1 MAKKNVSK
9 DTLLK
14 SKTDAEIVQAFTRL
28 NVALHTLSSR
38 VSADTKLSLS
48 EIVANEHL
56 RLDGPLTPKELA
68 NRVQMGS
75 GATTALIDR
84 LEARGFARRAPH
96 PSDRRSLLVEYV
108 AQPAQTIARVLALQG
123 RLSRRLDAL
132 SDEQRAGVL
141 AFLEGVAAD
150 IRDII
155 REPE

>member
-1 MAKKNVSK
+1 MRKKNVGK

-14 SKTDAEIVQAFTRL
+14 SKTDKEITYAFTRL
-28 NVALHTLSSR
+28 NAALHTLSSR

-56 RLDGPLTPKELA
+56 RLDGPLTPKKLA
-68 NRVQMGS
+68 GRVQMGS

-84 LEARGFARRAPH
+84 LEARGFARRVPH

-108 AQPAQTIARVLALQG
+108 AQPAQTIAKPLALQD
-123 RLSRRLDAL
+123 RLSRHLDAL
-132 SDEQRAGVL
+132 SNEQRAGVL

-150 IRDII
+150 IMDIV
-155 REPE
+155 RAPE